1 MELIQR
7 NDQSVSRGG
16 FTLIELIMVI
26 CIIGILSTIGY
37 SQVHKWLPDMRLKD
51 AAQDMYGHM
60 QKARLG
66 AVKTNDTWAIVF
78 DKGDNSYSLFSSW
91 GVDNDNEGT
100 VNLGMYKYDIK
111 YGHGAASSA
120 VGAGF
125 DDDIT
130 YTDNTVVF
138 NPLGTGSAGYIYLE
152 NKKND
157 TTYAVGSQTSG
168 VLKIKRWGGGAW
180 Q

>member
-1 MELIQR
+1 MNSIKR
-7 NDQSVSRGG
+7 NIPSTSQDGL
-16 FTLIELIMVI
+16 TLIELILVI
-26 CIIGILSTIGY
+26 SIIAILSTIGY

-51 AAQDMYGHM
+51 AAQDVYGHM

-78 DKGDNSYSLFSSW
+78 DKANNSYSLFSSW

-100 VNLGMYKYDIK
+100 VNFGMYKYGIK
-111 YGHGAASSA
+111 YGHGVATSA

-125 DDDIT
+125 DDDIS
-130 YTDNTVVF
+130 YTDNNVVF
-138 NPLGTGSAGYIYLE
+138 NSLGTGSAGYIYLE
-152 NKKND
+152 HKDSD

-168 VLKIKRWGGGAW
+168 VIKIKRWGGGVW

>member
-1 MELIQR
+1 MNLIKR
-7 NDQSVSRGG
+7 NDQSLSRDG
-16 FTLIELIMVI
+16 FTFIELVVVI

-37 SQVHKWLPDMRLKD
+37 SQVHKWLPNMRLKD
-51 AAQDMYGHM
+51 AAQDVYGHM

-66 AVKTNDTWAIVF
+66 AVKTNDTWAIAF
-78 DKGDNSYSLFSSW
+78 DKANNSYSLFSSW
-91 GVDNDNEGT
+91 EVDNDDKGT
-100 VNLGMYKYDIK
+100 VDLGMYKYGIK
-111 YGHGAASSA
+111 YGHGEATSA
-120 VGAGF
+120 VGAAF

-152 NKKND
+152 HKDSD

-168 VLKIKRWGGGAW
+168 VIKIKRWVGGAW